1 MAIVIQEEQ
10 KERGGWFG
18 FGIVLLILLCI
29 GIAAYY
35 LFFVDPNLINSAF
48 VPVQLES
55 LDELSKLDFSID
67 DIASGGIFGEKRQ
80 FVPLPSLPTSRNIQ
94 PFGIQ

>member
-10 KERGGWFG
+10 KQKGGWFG

-29 GIAAYY
+29 GVAAYY
-35 LFFVDPNLINSAF
+35 LFFVDPNLIDSAF

-55 LDELSKLDFSID
+55 LDELSNLDFSLSD
-67 DIASGGIFGEKRQ
+67 VASGGIFGDRRQ
-80 FVPLPSLPTSRNIQ
+80 FVPLPSLPTSRNTQ

>member
-10 KERGGWFG
+10 KQRGGWFG

-29 GIAAYY
+29 GVAAYY
-35 LFFVDPNLINSAF
+35 LFFVDPNLIDSAF

-55 LDELSKLDFSID
+55 LDELSSLDFSLND
-67 DIASGGIFGEKRQ
+67 VASGGIFGDKRQ
-80 FVPLPSLPTSRNIQ
+80 FVPLPSLPTSRNTQ